1 MKTKIK
7 TLFLFIG
14 ILITGTLSAQS
25 FRASDLDGKWK
36 RSDGMIIRIE
46 GTSRFEEGSDALVI
60 DVGNSGWPQSA
71 RMVAFKFRNLKHI
84 EGNHFEGINYMHMP
98 RENYRKEDGKAT
110 IIMADDKQS
119 FRANGTLYTKK

>member
-1 MKTKIK
+1 MKTIKI
-7 TLFLFIG
+7 LFLFVG
-14 ILITGTLSAQS
+14 MLVSSAVSAQT
-25 FRASDLDGKWK
+25 FKASDLDGEWK
-36 RSDGMIIRIE
+36 RSDGMIVSIT
-46 GTSRFEEGSDALVI
+46 GTAKFLEGSDALVI

>member
-1 MKTKIK
+1 MKTQIK
-7 TLFLFIG
+7 FLLLFLG
-14 ILITGTLSAQS
+14 LILSNMAFSQA
-25 FRASDLDGKWK
+25 FKPSDLDGRWK
-36 RSDGMIIRIE
+36 RSDGMTVDIV
-46 GTSRFEEGSDALVI
+46 GTSKFVEGSNALVI